1 MNLKELKIIE
11 KIESYYLNTI
21 TKYIGADINGLVN
34 LLEGHNLTWK
44 YWYPKIKGG
53 GSFDAG
59 AERVVYMLLNRGDI
73 LGSPNSN
80 PVGSDNSFLK
90 YDQAFDQYLVINI
103 DVKAIKANS
112 AFGDIFSNVP
122 IGKNQNSYSCCIEY
136 TGSKGTIKEMKN
148 YTPGLEKEYEILDH
162 HNTKRKYL
170 SLSYEI
176 VFIYEQLPN
185 HINPTSEKVI
195 GIFTTCIPN
204 GLLYPVY
211 KNKVFDPGK
220 TSGLRLD
227 PGQKINLPNSTFI
240 SNGEE
245 TKKSICNKYKITE
258 GEYNKLNGK
267 NCLSWNVDGR
277 FNYMRT
283 RFSLL
288 EKKPRIMK
296 LFLNEKRFDYYLYSY
311 DNKTGSQL
319 NNKIKPAKKKL
330 EAYNF
335 LKDLTRS

>member
-1 MNLKELKIIE
+1 MSLKKIE
-11 KIESYYLNTI
+11 EIESYYLNTI

-34 LLEGHNLTWK
+34 LLEGHNRTWK
-44 YWYPKIKGG
+44 YWYPKVKGG

-136 TGSKGTIKEMKN
+136 TGSKGTIKEMKK

-176 VFIYEQLPN
+176 VFVYEQLPN
-185 HINPTSEKVI
+185 HINPKSEKVI
-195 GIFTTCIPN
+195 GVFTTCIPN

-220 TSGLRLD
+220 TSNLSLD
-227 PGQKINLPNSTFI
+227 SGQKINLPNSTFI
-240 SNGEE
+240 SKGKE
-245 TKKSICNKYKITE
+245 TKKSICDKYRITE
-258 GEYNKLNGK
+258 DEYNKLNGN

-283 RFSLL
+283 KFSLL
-288 EKKPRIMK
+288 AGKPRIMK
-296 LFLNEKRFDYYLYSY
+296 LFLEEKRFNYYLYSY
-311 DNKTGSQL
+311 DSRTGNKL
-319 NNKIKPAKKKL
+319 KKLKNIAKKKL
-330 EAYNF
+330 EAYDF
-335 LKDLTRS
+335 LKGLKLS